1 MILIIFFKTPHLV
14 EFRWLDMDAQTKRL
28 LSALATIPADLE
40 NSEISSIEPLDVA
53 RALVATYDKIEPWAG
68 RTNSVSENAKK
79 VRTLFKRASDPAQ
92 FTLND
97 LPSIYGDVD
106 LRKDGNLENLVA
118 KIKDGLEELR
128 GAFSGIIDEFK
139 NRILIELGVPPG
151 RSSSNMEELN
161 KRALKIRGISG
172 ENRMESFIFQIS
184 EISLNNEDF
193 QKLAWLILSKPIK
206 NWIDQDVDKLMV
218 EATRFAREFRN
229 LETMASIKDRDET
242 SYSFALVNHNKG
254 RENNLSAKVFE
265 LNEEEFKSANNLVLK
280 LKKLTKQGDKN
291 INNKTILAAL
301 SILSDEKDG
310 N

>member
-1 MILIIFFKTPHLV
+1 M
-14 EFRWLDMDAQTKRL
+14 
-28 LSALATIPADLE
+28 
-40 NSEISSIEPLDVA
+40 
-53 RALVATYDKIEPWAG
+53 
-68 RTNSVSENAKK
+68 
-79 VRTLFKRASDPAQ
+79 FKRASDPAQ

-106 LRKDGNLENLVA
+106 LKEDGNLENLVA

-229 LETMASIKDRDET
+229 LETMA
-242 SYSFALVNHNKG
+242 Y
-254 RENNLSAKVFE
+254 
-265 LNEEEFKSANNLVLK
+265 
-280 LKKLTKQGDKN
+280 
-291 INNKTILAAL
+291 
-301 SILSDEKDG
+301 
-310 N
+310 

>member
-1 MILIIFFKTPHLV
+1 M
-14 EFRWLDMDAQTKRL
+14 
-28 LSALATIPADLE
+28 
-40 NSEISSIEPLDVA
+40 
-53 RALVATYDKIEPWAG
+53 
-68 RTNSVSENAKK
+68 
-79 VRTLFKRASDPAQ
+79 
-92 FTLND
+92 
-97 LPSIYGDVD
+97 
-106 LRKDGNLENLVA
+106 RKDGNLENLVA

-254 RENNLSAKVFE
+254 RENNLSTKVFE